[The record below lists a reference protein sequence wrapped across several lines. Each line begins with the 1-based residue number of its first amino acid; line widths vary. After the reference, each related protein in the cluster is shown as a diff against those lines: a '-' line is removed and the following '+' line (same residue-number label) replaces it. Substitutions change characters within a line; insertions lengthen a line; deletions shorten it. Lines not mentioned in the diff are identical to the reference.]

1 MQSLSCLQI
10 SLSSTN
16 QGKIP
21 DSGLNKMNPNVV
33 VDGDIELNG
42 DYEIR
47 GPVSV
52 KRRLTT
58 HNLLTA
64 DEQRSL
70 GDLKD
75 YGIPLS
81 QEVIEGDI
89 VFNQPLQVDKLQTH
103 SVKGIP
109 IDSLLKS
116 GLKKGQ
122 NQIVTGRK
130 RFTSPLVTVNGALTT
145 RIVNGIDIEEFG
157 NTVLTRTGEQNITGN
172 IHFNQIEA
180 FSLKAD
186 YASLGGRDIG
196 RFYAHDKD
204 MHVPGTLYF
213 KGSVKAEKKLKIG
226 TLYPSRPV
234 FKYNITEVVHDT
246 VFRYETDVKVIGKKV
261 FTDRLEIGNLQTNG
275 EFSKLAQVP
284 MDRKVVLQVN
294 GDLLA
299 EQIKCSKLV
308 VKQELNG
315 FPADQFGHLWLSVE
329 GDQMFSEEQTFRN
342 LNADRVTLYGRMEQE
357 GVKYDVNGAM
367 KNTYLTNRREVVQK
381 RAIFGGRSRQD

>member
-1 MQSLSCLQI
+1 MSYLFICFFLF
-10 SLSSTN
+10 

-33 VDGDIELNG
+33 VDGDIELYG
-42 DYEIR
+42 DYEIS

-70 GDLKD
+70 GDLKN

-89 VFNQPLQVDKLQTH
+89 VFNQPLQVDRLQTY

-109 IDSLLKS
+109 VDNLLKS

-122 NQIVTGRK
+122 TQIVTGRK
-130 RFTSPLVTVNGALTT
+130 RFTAPLVTVNGALTT
-145 RIVNGIDIEEFG
+145 RIVNGIDIEAFSQ
-157 NTVLTRTGEQNITGN
+157 TVLTRTGEQNITGN

-180 FSLKAD
+180 FSLEAE
-186 YASLGGRDIG
+186 YASLDGRDIA
-196 RFYAHDKD
+196 RFYAHDKE
-204 MHVPGTLYF
+204 MVIPGTVYF
-213 KGSVKAEKKLKIG
+213 KGTVKPEKKLKIG
-226 TLYPSRPV
+226 TLLPSRPV

-246 VFRYETDVKVIGKKV
+246 VFRYEADVRVIGKKV
-261 FTDRLEIGNLQTNG
+261 FKDRLEIRNLQTTG

-284 MDRKVVLQVN
+284 GNRKVILQVN

-299 EQIKCSKLV
+299 EQIQCSKLV
-308 VKQELNG
+308 VHEDLNG

-329 GDQMFSEEQTFRN
+329 GDQMFSEHQTFRN
-342 LNADRVTLYGRMEQE
+342 LNADRVTLYGRMEQD
-357 GVKYDVNGAM
+357 GNAYDVNGAM
-367 KNTYLTNRREVVQK
+367 KNTYLVNRREVVEK
-381 RAIFGGRSRQD
+381 AAIFGGIRRR